1 MNRGA
6 FSTIEAAWQNAFELC
21 SYISTI
27 IFSRPEQF
35 QWPSLLSVIAVYTAG
50 VFYVAF
56 VRKRRGHLLH
66 LSRLISKR
74 GKMACG
80 ELHANPS
87 HSNVTDSVAGI

>member
-6 FSTIEAAWQNAFELC
+6 FSSVEAAWQNAFEIC

-35 QWPSLLSVIAVYTAG
+35 RWPGLLSVIAVYTAS
-50 VFYVAF
+50 VLYAAF

-66 LSRLISKR
+66 MSRLMMLLRAKE
-74 GKMACG
+74 GG
-80 ELHANPS
+80 ES
-87 HSNVTDSVAGI
+87 